1 MSKNKAILLILFLFV
16 FDVFVWEQIIFN
28 APKKDRSDLYFLNVG
43 QGDSELVI
51 LEGNIKIL
59 IDGGPS
65 GKIVSELE
73 KIIKPIDRYLD
84 LVILTH
90 PQTDHF
96 TGLIDVLKR
105 YQVGAFIYNGLDSDS
120 ASFKELRSIIE
131 KRNVSKIVLAE
142 GDKIKHLQ
150 DEFIVLSPNK
160 NILQDSNINDTCLVL
175 QLISQKTKALFTG
188 DLEGKIEK
196 ELVNKYGDNLRS
208 DILKVP
214 HHGSKYSSTDT
225 FLQVIKPKISV
236 IEVGKNSYGHPASE
250 TLNRLANIGSQI
262 FNTYK
267 NDTVKII
274 LKEGKAYV
282 FTR

>member
-1 MSKNKAILLILFLFV
+1 MSKNRAILLILFLFV

-28 APKKDRSDLYFLNVG
+28 APKRDRSDLYFLNVG

-65 GKIVSELE
+65 GKIISELE

-120 ASFKELRSIIE
+120 ASFKELKNIIE

-188 DLEGKIEK
+188 DLEGKVEK

-267 NDTVKII
+267 NDTIKII

-282 FTR
+282 FTQ